1 MTGEERQSLDVAAM
15 QRELLDIAAKVE
27 KIGAGQRDLLMQK
40 ADIDGKLMVSKA
52 QLSYLKQQ
60 ASAIQSALKS
70 STAF

>member
-1 MTGEERQSLDVAAM
+1 MTGEERQSLDMAAM

-70 STAF
+70 STAL

>member
-1 MTGEERQSLDVAAM
+1 MTNEERQSLDAAAM
-15 QRELLDIAAKVE
+15 QRELLDIAARVE
-27 KIGAGQRDLLMQK
+27 QIGQGMRDLLIQK
-40 ADIDGKLMVSKA
+40 ADIDGKLAVSKA

>member
-27 KIGAGQRDLLMQK
+27 KIGAGQRELLMQK

-70 STAF
+70 STAL

>member
-27 KIGAGQRDLLMQK
+27 KIGAGQRDLLVQK

-70 STAF
+70 STAL

>member
-1 MTGEERQSLDVAAM
+1 MTGAERQALDVAAM

-27 KIGAGQRDLLMQK
+27 KIGAGQRDLLAQK

>member
-1 MTGEERQSLDVAAM
+1 MTNEERQSLDVAAM
-15 QRELLDIAAKVE
+15 QRELLDIAARVE
-27 KIGAGQRDLLMQK
+27 QIGQGMRDLLIQK